1 MNKPKPQPRSK
12 MPSASPTD
20 ISPED
25 FADLPSV
32 PTDLPDVPTGEDKSK
47 PDEPKPD
54 NDDIDFD
61 DLSRRFDELKKKN
74 K

>member
-1 MNKPKPQPRSK
+1 
-12 MPSASPTD
+12 MPPASAPTD
-20 ISPED
+20 ISAED
-25 FADLPSV
+25 FADLPNV
-32 PTDLPDVPTGEDKSK
+32 PLDLPDVPTAADRTT

-61 DLSRRFDELKKKN
+61 DLSRRFDELKRKN

>member
-1 MNKPKPQPRSK
+1 
-12 MPSASPTD
+12 MPPASAPPND
-20 ISPED
+20 ISAED
-25 FADLPSV
+25 FADLPNV
-32 PTDLPDVPTGEDKSK
+32 PLDLPDVPTTADRNT

-61 DLSRRFDELKKKN
+61 DLSRRFDELKRKN

>member
-1 MNKPKPQPRSK
+1 
-12 MPSASPTD
+12 MPPASAPPTD
-20 ISPED
+20 INPDD
-25 FADLPSV
+25 FADLPNV
-32 PTDLPDVPTGEDKSK
+32 PLDLPDVPATDDKSS
-47 PDEPKPD
+47 PGEPKPD

>member
-1 MNKPKPQPRSK
+1 
-12 MPSASPTD
+12 MPPASAPPTTN
-20 ISPED
+20 ISPDD
-25 FADLPSV
+25 FADLPNV
-32 PTDLPDVPTGEDKSK
+32 PLDLPDVPTAADRTT